1 MKSLAALAVLA
12 VATIGSAGAA
22 TIQYNTTGS
31 TFVSSGTS
39 TLTVVSGTNTLT
51 LAFNALGN
59 SSVTVPSGISY
70 GFLDVSYSGAAGVT
84 ITVPAF
90 QLNLHINNVTDGKTG
105 IFAVT
110 SAGGT
115 VSAAQ
120 DTVVV
125 SFAPIPLIVGTASFT
140 ANSPLNLVSDAT
152 LAGQTSFQG
161 GVNLTGVPEPGTM
174 FLLGAG
180 LLGIG
185 FTARKKFANRS

>member
-1 MKSLAALAVLA
+1 MKLLATLAVLA

-31 TFVSSGTS
+31 TFMSTGTNV
-39 TLTVVSGTNTLT
+39 LTVVSGTNTLT
-51 LAFNALGN
+51 LTFNPLGN
-59 SSVTVPSGISY
+59 STVTVPSGISY
-70 GFLDVSYSGAAGVT
+70 GVLAVSFSGSSSAS

-90 QLNLHINNVTDGKTG
+90 QLNLKVNNVTDSASGT
-105 IFAVT
+105 FAVT
-110 SAGGT
+110 SSGGT
-115 VSAAQ
+115 VSSAQ

-125 SFAPIPLIVGTASFT
+125 SFAPIPLNVGTASFT
-140 ANSPLNLVSDAT
+140 ANSPLNLVSDTT

-161 GVNLTGVPEPGTM
+161 GVNFSNAPEPGTM

-180 LLGIG
+180 LLGVG